1 MCECQGQVTEGKLVN
16 MPVYL
21 IVSSRSVAC
30 NYIIMTE
37 TGHHRQTFNL
47 LCHCLQVNCIV
58 HLWSWK
64 LINKQSAMSSALLLF
79 HKMIPFYNDYS
90 NQDTVSLTLRY
101 SCLLIM
107 RTCLGR
113 YLDSLSQSDER
124 RDDERLHGR
133 C

>member
-1 MCECQGQVTEGKLVN
+1 MSSSVVAGARVCECQGQVTEGKLVN

-64 LINKQSAMSSALLLF
+64 LINKQSAMSLALLLF
-79 HKMIPFYNDYS
+79 HKMIPFYNDFS
-90 NQDTVSLTLRY
+90 IADIDGQFIKKKKKNQDTIVLLTLPY
-101 SCLLIM
+101 P
-107 RTCLGR
+107 
-113 YLDSLSQSDER
+113 
-124 RDDERLHGR
+124 
-133 C
+133 